1 MKNLISIT
9 TYKKNKA
16 LRAILHSLIENK
28 YPSQA
33 DILICDDNNGE
44 AREVYEEFNNTSS
57 DLKLYYSTGPNK
69 GIARNKNR
77 GIKFFLENGYD
88 RLLSMD
94 DDIEFVGPG
103 ILEAFERSH
112 RETGEHHINSF
123 LGSYIDPLE
132 KKGFF
137 QVFPVKAC
145 SESKQLVWCEGVQG
159 ICCWYT
165 REIVEK
171 LGYFNLFKHRYGFEH
186 AAYSARAHRVQGTCP
201 EFFCMLANS
210 PKYFK
215 TQEVPNNYEIP
226 GKELE
231 AQGLQY
237 REIINRIYNG
247 LDLKQPDHGLDTA
260 KETVLK

>member
-1 MKNLISIT
+1 MRTLVAVS

-16 LRAILHSLIENK
+16 LREILRSLIENK
-28 YPSQA
+28 YSVKA

-44 AREVYEEFNNTSS
+44 AGEVYEE
-57 DLKLYYSTGPNK
+57 LKPFLPNLFYTTGPNR

-94 DDIEFVGPG
+94 DDIEMISPG
-103 ILEAFERSH
+103 ILEAFEKAH
-112 RETGEHHINSF
+112 KETGEHHINSF
-123 LGSYIDPLE
+123 LGSYIDPIE

-145 SESKQLVWCEGVQG
+145 SESKQVLWCEGVQG

-165 REIVEK
+165 REIVER
-171 LGYFNLFKHRYGFEH
+171 LGYFNLFRYRYGYEH

-201 EFFCMLANS
+201 ELFCMLANS

-226 GKELE
+226 GKEID
-231 AQGLQY
+231 AQGVQY
-237 REIINRIYNG
+237 REIINKVYNG
-247 LDLKQPDHGLDTA
+247 LDLKQTDHGLDTA